1 MFEYKKIRESQIFK
15 NGTYKIGTYKR
26 ESVYIGSFCTIS
38 LWGELVM
45 SKILFSSEQI
55 DKLSKNK
62 RLQSYSFIAK
72 V

>member
-38 LWGELVM
+38 L
-45 SKILFSSEQI
+45 
-55 DKLSKNK
+55 
-62 RLQSYSFIAK
+62 
-72 V
+72 